1 MRSLVSPF
9 LLQLSFEEDLR
20 ISSMFSGEGECVPF
34 SNKLYPSGNVE
45 DWLLEV
51 ENTMRGSLRE
61 ILNKAILA
69 YVEVFKGCIDSV
81 IRILFLLQ
89 GEYLGL
95 LFCCCLFV
103 ALFISL
109 FLVEIKSS
117 SGNLRRRILRESLV
131 DYSDQSQ
138 QKRTAQMNQSEF
150 LAITCNHLKARE
162 KSCVQGE
169 IGFSFV
175 CHWMKDWREILKLIV
190 KRSDRKRVITVE
202 SHLRIAVPVTS

>member
-1 MRSLVSPF
+1 
-9 LLQLSFEEDLR
+9 
-20 ISSMFSGEGECVPF
+20 MFSGEGECVPF
-34 SNKLYPSGNVE
+34 SNKLYPTGNVE

-81 IRILFLLQ
+81 IRILFLRQ

-95 LFCCCLFV
+95 LFCFCLFV

-117 SGNLRRRILRESLV
+117 SGNLRVRTTYLKRKPCRLLRPITTEANS
-131 DYSDQSQ
+131 
-138 QKRTAQMNQSEF
+138 AMNQSEF
-150 LAITCNHLKARE
+150 PAITCNHLKARE

-175 CHWMKDWREILKLIV
+175 CLWLKEWREIL
-190 KRSDRKRVITVE
+190 
-202 SHLRIAVPVTS
+202 